1 MLAVGISALFKPII
15 GVIPIITFIPMLML
29 YIHAKPNITIM
40 RQNIRLFAFL
50 VFTALIFSAC
60 STPEKKESIDMEQV
74 KSEIQAM
81 EDAYAAGE
89 KAKDADAVA
98 AYYSDD
104 AISYSRNMQPLSGKA
119 AIRENIAKNIA
130 KDTTGNYN
138 VYKVVDLFAEGD
150 TAVEI
155 GSWTEIDASGN
166 EVENGNYMSYFEKR
180 DGKYICVRDMTT
192 TTSAVKSSM

>member
-1 MLAVGISALFKPII
+1 
-15 GVIPIITFIPMLML
+15 
-29 YIHAKPNITIM
+29 M
-40 RQNIRLFAFL
+40 RKNIRLFGFL
-50 VFTALIFSAC
+50 TFTALILSAC
-60 STPEKKESIDMEQV
+60 TTTQKEEALDMEKV

-104 AISYSRNMQPLSGKA
+104 AISYSRNRQPLSGKA
-119 AIRENIAKNIA
+119 AIREDIASSIA

-138 VYKVVDLFAEGD
+138 VYKVVDLFADGN

-155 GSWTEIDASGN
+155 GSWTEFDTTGN
-166 EVENGNYMSYFEKR
+166 AVENGNYMSYFQIR
-180 DGKYICVRDMTT
+180 DGKYVCVRDMTT
-192 TTSAVKSSM
+192 TTSPIKSGM